1 MDNINN
7 QPLQE
12 PNDTVP
18 FAYQAVTEESKSIIK
33 VVGVGGGGS
42 NAVEN
47 MYREGAGI
55 QDVSFLII
63 NTDKAA
69 LKNSKI
75 PNKLQ
80 ISEEGLGAGAQP
92 DVAQKYAIESEDA
105 IRNAL
110 SDGTKMVF
118 ITAGMGGGTGTGASP
133 VVAKIAHELG
143 ILTIGIVTIP
153 FKFEGQKKIVMALKG
168 VASIRQYVDALLVV
182 NNNRLIDVYP
192 DFNFFNAFK
201 KADDTLTVAAKSIS
215 DIINITGYMNLDFAD
230 VEKTLKDSGVAL
242 ISTGEAAGEGR
253 VTAAI
258 ANAVN
263 SPLLQDNQITQAK
276 RLLFELC
283 FSESNPVSMA
293 EIGEL
298 SAFVEGLSADI
309 EVIWG
314 AMVDNTLGDDVR
326 MIVLASGFDIAD
338 DGTIMASSI
347 KLKSDIEREEKEA
360 AEAAEKK
367 KAEKEA
373 ARIAAE
379 EAAEAKKAEE
389 AAAAAKK
396 EEERLAAEKEEA
408 EAAAKKKAEREE
420 LENQEALKRQIEEL
434 QAKLA
439 AAQKATDT
447 EMDPSKDEPAEAPVA
462 EVATTEVKPEPV
474 AEVQQAETSH
484 APAVVTEA
492 PATEPNKEVEAP
504 KPQTANSPLEGLE
517 SIRRFYGDETA
528 DSMKQ
533 NNVRSRYYLLDNK
546 DLSNE
551 ELISLLEK
559 MPAYNRTAEQFAQL
573 KEVSARGSSAPGR
586 NSNASDGTIQFNN

>member
-1 MDNINN
+1 MENNFENINN

-12 PNDTVP
+12 QELSDTVP
-18 FAYQAVTEESKSIIK
+18 FAYQEVTEEAKSIIK

-69 LKNSKI
+69 LKASKI

-80 ISEEGLGAGAQP
+80 ISKEGLGAGAQP
-92 DVAQKYAIESEDA
+92 EVAQQYAVESEDA
-105 IRNAL
+105 IRAAL

-153 FKFEGQKKIVMALKG
+153 FKFEGQKKILMALKG
-168 VASIRQYVDALLVV
+168 VAAIRQYVDALLVV
-182 NNNRLIDVYP
+182 NNNRLVEIYP
-192 DFNFFNAFK
+192 DLNFFNAFK

-215 DIINITGYMNLDFAD
+215 DIINVTGYMNLDFAD

-242 ISTGEAAGEGR
+242 ISTGVAQGEGR

-258 ANAVN
+258 KEAIS
-263 SPLLQDNQITQAK
+263 SPLLQDNQITHAK

-298 SAFVEGLSADI
+298 SNFVDGLSSEI

-326 MIVLASGFDIAD
+326 IIVLASGFDV
-338 DGTIMASSI
+338 
-347 KLKSDIEREEKEA
+347 SDIDIEAPEVTLEAERK
-360 AEAAEKK
+360 
-367 KAEKEA
+367 
-373 ARIAAE
+373 AAE
-379 EAAEAKKAEE
+379 EEARRQAE
-389 AAAAAKK
+389 
-396 EEERLAAEKEEA
+396 
-408 EAAAKKKAEREE
+408 
-420 LENQEALKRQIEEL
+420 
-434 QAKLA
+434 A
-439 AAQKATDT
+439 AAQKAEADRKAAEEEAQRQAAIAAEKEDAERQSTQDALDAQKKLLEDQMAARLA
-447 EMDPSKDEPAEAPVA
+447 EMQRMHEQQMAAMMAQFQATLSNTATTAAAPAVSETPVVEAPV
-462 EVATTEVKPEPV
+462 EPKPTSSASTP
-474 AEVQQAETSH
+474 QQAST
-484 APAVVTEA
+484 PI
-492 PATEPNKEVEAP
+492 
-504 KPQTANSPLEGLE
+504 EGIN
-517 SIRRFYGDETA
+517 SIRRFYGEETA
-528 DSMKQ
+528 NGIIQ
-533 NNVRSRYYLLDNK
+533 NDVRSRYYLMDDK
-546 DLSNE
+546 DLTNE
-551 ELISLLEK
+551 QLIELLER
-559 MPAYNRTAEQFAQL
+559 MPSYNRTSEQFQQL
-573 KEVSARGSSAPGR
+573 KEVSARGGINQHR
-586 NSNASDGTIQFNN
+586 NNENLDGTIHF